1 MKDLY
6 SRLTIACAILLSVL
20 LTGLGIVLGQF
31 FPLFANDIALDLQ
44 RQYWGYLIIT
54 LIIAFILSLFIA
66 MRMMMQY
73 ARPVDEVT
81 KVAVQIAQGDYLART
96 NTDIPEFDNELAI
109 SINKIAS
116 NLQEMTTLRMMEKER
131 LKTLI
136 ESMGSGLLMFG
147 REGSVNLVNG
157 VFEKTFGFSKEEPIG
172 KTFKTIGLP
181 IEIEDLIENV
191 FMTEQVHE
199 KQVRIDSGGYY
210 SYMSV
215 YGAPVIGHHGNWLGI
230 VVVMHDVTKLVRLE
244 EVRKD
249 FVANVSHE
257 LRTPITSIKG
267 FTETLLDGAMN
278 EPTIMKEF
286 LEIIQK
292 ESNRLH
298 LLIDDLLELSAIER
312 ENFSLQ
318 FGHVK
323 LLELMND
330 ALKIVSGSL
339 ERKKMVINLDIAD
352 EIVIEGDAS
361 RLIQVMVN
369 LLSNAIN
376 YSKEQT
382 KIIVSVK
389 KIAQNVIIEVQDEG
403 IGIEQVQLA
412 RLFERFYR
420 VDRARSRDSG
430 GTGLGL
436 AIVKHL
442 VEAHSG
448 TVEVESTIGVGTL
461 IRICLPLRQGN

>member
-31 FPLFANDIALDLQ
+31 FPLFARDIALDLQ
-44 RQYWGYLIIT
+44 RQYWVYLIVT

-66 MRMMMQY
+66 MRMMLQY

-81 KVAVQIAQGDYLART
+81 KVAVQIAQGDYHART
-96 NTDIPEFDNELAI
+96 KTDEPEYDNELAI

-116 NLQEMTTLRMMEKER
+116 NLQEISTLRIMEKER

-157 VFEKTFGFSKEEPIG
+157 VFEKTFGFSKEESIG

-181 IEIEDLIENV
+181 IEIEKLIEDV
-191 FMTEQVHE
+191 FMTEQVRE

-210 SYMSV
+210 SYMGV
-215 YGAPVIGHHGNWLGI
+215 YGAPVIGRYGNWLGI
-230 VVVMHDVTKLVRLE
+230 VVVMHDITKLVRLE
-244 EVRKD
+244 EIRKD

-267 FTETLLDGAMN
+267 FTETLLDGAMH

-318 FGHVK
+318 FGYVE
-323 LLELMND
+323 LPELMND
-330 ALKIVSGSL
+330 ALKIVSGNL
-339 ERKKMVINLDIAD
+339 ERKKMTINMDLAD
-352 EIVIEGDAS
+352 QIIVEGDES

-369 LLSNAIN
+369 IFSNAIN

-382 KIIVSVK
+382 TITVSVK
-389 KIAQNVIIEVQDEG
+389 KVAEGAVIEVQDEG
-403 IGIEQVQLA
+403 IGIEQTELV

-448 TVEVESTIGVGTL
+448 TVEVESAIGVGTL
-461 IRICLPLRQGN
+461 IRISLPLRQGN